1 MKPLCI
7 FILPFAVGCIEP
19 YPTPNRN
26 STTHTLVV
34 DGFLNASENVIRLKL
49 SRTVDLISSE
59 TVNPESKAQVYIEEK
74 SGPKHL
80 LNEINAGLY
89 ERFLNFDPSKHYR
102 IEINTRGKKY
112 FSDFV
117 EVLQSPSIDSLSWRP
132 IEDGL
137 LIMVSTH
144 DTKNNFFLWNHD
156 ETWEYTAAFQS
167 GYNFNNGSFSYRT
180 QNEDIHH
187 CWKNFPS
194 TEILIGTT
202 NRLNQNIISESRI
215 TNIPLRSEKLLVK
228 YSILVNQLAI
238 SQEAYEFWQQLKKNT
253 ESLGTL
259 FDPQPSQVTGNIY
272 TEEGEEVLG
281 YFYATT
287 VTQKRLTLALDDLPK
302 SHRYIGDF
310 GLCEEDTVL
319 LADLPKFEPKTF
331 NLVVGV
337 YNLFGSLIGF
347 KYSTH
352 DCTDCILQGG
362 TRQKPNYW

>member
-1 MKPLCI
+1 MKHWCI
-7 FILPFAVGCIEP
+7 LILLVTVGCIEP
-19 YPTPNRN
+19 YPTPDRN
-26 STTHTLVV
+26 SNTNTLVV
-34 DGFLNASENVIRLKL
+34 DGFLNATENVIRLRL
-49 SRTVDLISSE
+49 SRTVDLSSSD

-80 LNEINAGLY
+80 LNEINVGLY
-89 ERFLNFDPSKHYR
+89 ERFINIDLTKNYR
-102 IEINTRGKKY
+102 IEINTKGKKY
-112 FSDFV
+112 LSDFI

-132 IEDGL
+132 TEDGL
-137 LIMVSTH
+137 LILVSTH
-144 DTKNNFFLWNHD
+144 DTQNNFFLWNHI

-167 GYNFNNGSFSYRT
+167 GYNIDNGSFTYRM
-180 QNEDIHH
+180 QNEDIPH
-187 CWKNFPS
+187 CWKNIPS

-202 NRLNQNIISESRI
+202 NRLNQNIISETMI
-215 TNIPLRSEKLLVK
+215 TKIPLRSEKLLVK

-238 SQEAYEFWQQLKKNT
+238 SSKAYDYWQQLKKNT

-259 FDPQPSQVTGNIY
+259 FDPQPSQVIGNVY
-272 TEEGEEVLG
+272 NEDGEEVLG

-287 VTQKRLTLALDDLPK
+287 VTQKRLTLALDDLPR

-319 LADLPKFEPKTF
+319 LADLPKFEPKTY

-362 TRQKPNYW
+362 TKTKT